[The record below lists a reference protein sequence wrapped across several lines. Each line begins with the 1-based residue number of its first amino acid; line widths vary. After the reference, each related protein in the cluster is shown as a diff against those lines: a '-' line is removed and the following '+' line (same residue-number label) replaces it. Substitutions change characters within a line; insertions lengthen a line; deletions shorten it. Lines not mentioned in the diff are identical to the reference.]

1 MSLQSPATPG
11 FPTPG
16 TGGENGGPKG
26 GYDLG
31 EGSRSE
37 SPNLSELPMQPTAN
51 LTPLGSGDPGKDGSV
66 AWPSLTPTS
75 GRTVG

>member
-11 FPTPG
+11 FATPG
-16 TGGENGGPKG
+16 TGGPGGPTG
-26 GYDLG
+26 GHDLG

-37 SPNLSELPMQPTAN
+37 SPDLSELPMQPTSN
-51 LTPLGSGDPGKDGSV
+51 ILPLGSGDPGKDGSV